1 MHLFRQPAPP
11 SSSFARS
18 ARWVA
23 VVGAILV
30 LPVVFFVPSAKAFEH
45 AIAYA
50 ELFVGLLVFFVILP
64 CLLAAHLSNLKFRR
78 ELSKTYRM
86 RPPKQ
91 RFGG

>member
-18 ARWVA
+18 ARWA
-23 VVGAILV
+23 ALVGAILV
-30 LPVVFFVPSAKAFEH
+30 LPVVFFVPPAKAFDYP
-45 AIAYA
+45 IVFA
-50 ELFVGLLVFFVILP
+50 ELVVGLLVFFVILL

-86 RPPKQ
+86 RSPKQ
-91 RFGG
+91 RFG

>member
-1 MHLFRQPAPP
+1 M
-11 SSSFARS
+11 
-18 ARWVA
+18 
-23 VVGAILV
+23 LV
-30 LPVVFFVPSAKAFEH
+30 LPVVFFVPSAKAFVH

-91 RFGG
+91 RFGR

>member
-18 ARWVA
+18 ARWA
-23 VVGAILV
+23 ALVGAILV
-30 LPVVFFVPSAKAFEH
+30 LPVVFFVPPAKAFDH
-45 AIAYA
+45 PIVFA
-50 ELFVGLLVFFVILP
+50 ELVVGLLVFFVILP

-91 RFGG
+91 RFG